1 MPLLCRVDNLPPE
14 APDDQPVPKTL
25 SRLLKAGKHLSQS
38 DKRRKKKESASDNV
52 DPERGHLEGVKEGE
66 VTSSKKKLVG
76 KRSLKGEVDS
86 VSVIDEEND
95 RKPLFK
101 RQKGES
107 LKAYLERIDIESNAR
122 IMEAYRKSRG
132 KSERRKRCVCFFV
145 CLRVCMCVCERE
157 RENERER
164 TLIG

>member
-1 MPLLCRVDNLPPE
+1 MPLLHRVDNLPPE

-25 SRLLKAGKHLSQS
+25 SRLLKAGKQLSNN
-38 DKRRKKKESASDNV
+38 RRKKKSASDSA
-52 DPERGHLEGVKEGE
+52 DPRRGHLEGAEEGE
-66 VTSSKKKLVG
+66 ETSSKKKLVG

-132 KSERRKRCVCFFV
+132 KSERRKRCVV
-145 CLRVCMCVCERE
+145 CLCVYVCVCVRE
-157 RENERER
+157 RENPDWL
-164 TLIG
+164 TTTGVK